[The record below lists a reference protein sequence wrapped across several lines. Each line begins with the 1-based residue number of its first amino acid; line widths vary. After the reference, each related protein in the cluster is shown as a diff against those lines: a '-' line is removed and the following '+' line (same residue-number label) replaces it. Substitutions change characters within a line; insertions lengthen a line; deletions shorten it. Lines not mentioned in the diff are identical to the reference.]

1 MRPGLPDRSV
11 PFYNLILRLD
21 HWQRRDPVL
30 PEGFRLRFYQPGDE
44 AAWAALEYGIGD
56 FDPQEEARAYF
67 VQTYGSHAQDLAR
80 RCLFAVDGGGRVA
93 GTCSA
98 WRDPRGGGE
107 VASLHWLAVSPEAQ
121 GRGLGKALC
130 REALFRVPFA
140 YPLPALPARFH
151 SPAPLRQMAVMIY
164 TLLSLTKNVGRGYV
178 YDLPKALLGGARKK
192 RTGQNCRT
200 AATSS
205 GFSCHLPEVVNPR
218 SRKHPVSRTQ

>member
-93 GTCSA
+93 GTCCA

-130 REALFRVPFA
+130 REAL
-140 YPLPALPARFH
+140 
-151 SPAPLRQMAVMIY
+151 AVFQD
-164 TLLSLTKNVGRGYV
+164 LGEFPV
-178 YDLPKALLGGARKK
+178 YIHTQPWSWKALLLYVREGFKIQRADSF
-192 RTGQNCRT
+192 
-200 AATSS
+200 AAYENQYQQGMETLRDL
-205 GFSCHLPEVVNPR
+205 LPRDLYAELFR
-218 SRKHPVSRTQ
+218 CSQD